1 VTVPFPRTQLEE
13 DALDAPFGGRPA
25 NQWGVP
31 ARTFIDN
38 ALRFLSRAHLEYNR
52 SPARTIVVV
61 APVAV
66 VVGDVAYFFGAA
78 QLDGSA
84 TVGPKAT
91 PAGSPLLIAG
101 VFAES
106 GSIGARVRIITHG
119 IVPRAVTG
127 LPSGGVR
134 DLGIDASLGRLRE
147 AQVGDVIVGRV
158 DASGNA
164 LLTGYGS
171 IP

>member
-1 VTVPFPRTQLEE
+1 MSVPFPRTQLEE

-38 ALRFLSRAHLEYNR
+38 VLRFLARAHLEYNR
-52 SPARTIVVV
+52 SPSRTIVVV

-84 TVGPKAT
+84 TIGPKSLGA
-91 PAGSPLLIAG
+91 PLLIAG

-106 GSIGARVRIITHG
+106 GSIGAHVQVITHG
-119 IVPRAVTG
+119 IVPRSVTA
-127 LPSGGVR
+127 LPTGAVR
-134 DLGIDASLGRLRE
+134 DLGIDAALGRVRE
-147 AQVGDVIVGRV
+147 AQVGDVIVGKV
-158 DASGNA
+158 DTAGNA
-164 LLTGYGS
+164 LFTGYGS
-171 IP
+171 TP

>member
-1 VTVPFPRTQLEE
+1 MTVLFPRTQLEE
-13 DALDAPFGGRPA
+13 DTLDEPFGGRPA

-38 ALRFLSRAHLEYNR
+38 VLRFLARAHLDYNR
-52 SPARTIVVV
+52 SPSRTIVIV

-66 VVGDVAYFFGAA
+66 VAGDVAYYFGAA

-106 GSIGARVRIITHG
+106 TSIGARVKVITHG
-119 IVPRAVTG
+119 IVPRAVSGLATG
-127 LPSGGVR
+127 VVR
-134 DLGIDASLGRLRE
+134 DLGVDATLGRLRE
-147 AQVGDVIVGRV
+147 AQVGDVIVGKV
-158 DASGNA
+158 DSAGNV
-164 LLTGYGS
+164 LFTGYGS
-171 IP
+171 TP

>member
-1 VTVPFPRTQLEE
+1 MTVPFPRTQLE
-13 DALDAPFGGRPA
+13 DDLLDEPFGGRPA

-38 ALRFLSRAHLEYNR
+38 VLRFLARAHLDYNR
-52 SPARTIVVV
+52 SPSRTIVVV

-84 TVGPKAT
+84 TIGPKSLGA
-91 PAGSPLLIAG
+91 PLLIAG

-106 GSIGARVRIITHG
+106 GSIGARVKVITHG
-119 IVPRAVTG
+119 IVPRSVTA
-127 LPSGGVR
+127 LPTGAVR
-134 DLGIDASLGRLRE
+134 DLGIDAAVGRVRE
-147 AQVGDVIVGRV
+147 AQVGDVIVGKV
-158 DASGNA
+158 DTAGNA
-164 LLTGYGS
+164 LFTGYGS
-171 IP
+171 TP

>member
-1 VTVPFPRTQLEE
+1 MTVPFPRTQLEE

-38 ALRFLSRAHLEYNR
+38 VLRFLSRAHTEYNR
-52 SPARTIVVV
+52 SPSRTIVVV

-66 VVGDVAYFFGAA
+66 VVGDVAYYFGAA
-78 QLDGSA
+78 QLDGSP
-84 TVGPKAT
+84 TIGPKAT
-91 PAGSPLLIAG
+91 LAGSPLVIAG

-106 GSIGARVRIITHG
+106 GSVGTRLRVITHG

-127 LPSGGVR
+127 LPTGAVR
-134 DLGIDASLGRLRE
+134 DLGIDAALGRVRE
-147 AQVGDVIVGRV
+147 AQLGDVILGRV
-158 DASGNA
+158 DTAGNA

-171 IP
+171 VP

>member
-38 ALRFLSRAHLEYNR
+38 VLRFLSRAHTEYNR
-52 SPARTIVVV
+52 SPSRTIVVV

-66 VVGDVAYFFGAA
+66 VVGDVAYYFGGA

-84 TVGPKAT
+84 TIGPKSL
-91 PAGSPLLIAG
+91 GSPLLIAG

-106 GSIGARVRIITHG
+106 GSIGTRVKIITHG
-119 IVPRAVTG
+119 IVPRAVSGLSTG
-127 LPSGGVR
+127 VVR
-134 DLGIDASLGRLRE
+134 DLGVDAALGRLRE
-147 AQVGDVIVGRV
+147 AQVGDVIVGKV
-158 DASGNA
+158 DTAGNA

-171 IP
+171 TP

>member
-1 VTVPFPRTQLEE
+1 MSVPFPRTQLEE

-31 ARTFIDN
+31 ARTLLDN
-38 ALRFLSRAHLEYNR
+38 VLRFLSRAHLDYNR
-52 SPARTIVVV
+52 SPSRTIVVV

-84 TVGPKAT
+84 SIGPVSFGA
-91 PAGSPLLIAG
+91 PLLIVG

-106 GSIGARVRIITHG
+106 GSIGARVRVITHG

-127 LPSGGVR
+127 LPSGAVR
-134 DLGIDASLGRLRE
+134 DLGVDAALGRLRE
-147 AQVGDVIVGRV
+147 AQVGDVIVGKV
-158 DASGNA
+158 DTAGNA

-171 IP
+171 TL